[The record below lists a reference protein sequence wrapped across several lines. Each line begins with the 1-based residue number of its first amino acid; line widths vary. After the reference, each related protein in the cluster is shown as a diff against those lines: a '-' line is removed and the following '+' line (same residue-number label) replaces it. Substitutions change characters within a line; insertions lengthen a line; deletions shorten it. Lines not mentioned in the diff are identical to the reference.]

1 MIEIEGVIKSFSGKI
16 VLNNICLTVNKG
28 QSFCIL
34 GPNGAGKSTLINL
47 LLGIFKPDKG
57 VIRINGLQYGRL
69 SIDNKIKQI
78 IGGFGDE
85 SKLIDEFTG
94 YDYLQFVSY
103 LYNIER
109 SIQRSRIENVTNFF
123 FDDISSLNRKITT
136 YSTGMRKKLEICAS
150 ILHLPLILILDE
162 PFSGLDILSAEK
174 LTQFIKTY
182 ISVNSNRLVFFSSHD
197 LYYVNKA
204 ATHIG
209 VLNKGEIIFSN
220 SIENF
225 KNNTDSVGQ
234 SLLDTLQIKAD
245 SFTDSL
251 SWIQE

>member
-1 MIEIEGVIKSFSGKI
+1 MIEIEGVIKSFSRKI

-69 SIDNKIKQI
+69 SIDNKIKQM

-123 FDDISSLNRKITT
+123 FDDISSLNRKIIT

-150 ILHLPLILILDE
+150 ILHLPAILILDE

>member
-150 ILHLPLILILDE
+150 ILHLPPILILDE

>member
-174 LTQFIKTY
+174 LTQIY
-182 ISVNSNRLVFFSSHD
+182 
-197 LYYVNKA
+197 
-204 ATHIG
+204 
-209 VLNKGEIIFSN
+209 
-220 SIENF
+220 
-225 KNNTDSVGQ
+225 
-234 SLLDTLQIKAD
+234 
-245 SFTDSL
+245 
-251 SWIQE
+251 

>member
-1 MIEIEGVIKSFSGKI
+1 
-16 VLNNICLTVNKG
+16 
-28 QSFCIL
+28 
-34 GPNGAGKSTLINL
+34 
-47 LLGIFKPDKG
+47 
-57 VIRINGLQYGRL
+57 
-69 SIDNKIKQI
+69 
-78 IGGFGDE
+78 
-85 SKLIDEFTG
+85 
-94 YDYLQFVSY
+94 
-103 LYNIER
+103 
-109 SIQRSRIENVTNFF
+109 
-123 FDDISSLNRKITT
+123 
-136 YSTGMRKKLEICAS
+136 
-150 ILHLPLILILDE
+150 
-162 PFSGLDILSAEK
+162 
-174 LTQFIKTY
+174 
-182 ISVNSNRLVFFSSHD
+182 VFFSSHD